1 MLKKIFFLGD
11 SSPETDL
18 GSTSVLVWGHRGGT
32 QGGDD
37 VYLGDDDGDNDGDDV
52 GDSYEEEDG
61 DRGDICFP
69 GVRCD
74 HLR

>member
-1 MLKKIFFLGD
+1 MEEKFLENLEKNPFLGD
-11 SSPETDL
+11 SSFETDL

-37 VYLGDDDGDNDGDDV
+37 DYLGDDDGDRD
-52 GDSYEEEDG
+52 
-61 DRGDICFP
+61 DICFP